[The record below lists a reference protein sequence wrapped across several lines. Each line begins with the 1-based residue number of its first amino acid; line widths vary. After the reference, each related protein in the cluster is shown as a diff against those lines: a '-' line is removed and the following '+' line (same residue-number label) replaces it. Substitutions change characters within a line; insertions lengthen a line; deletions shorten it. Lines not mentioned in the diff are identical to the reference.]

1 MIGQGQ
7 GPPQPSQAETGPQA
21 SVTSA
26 TGPQTG
32 VAPAAGAEVGSPT
45 QDADMNALGNTQS
58 VATQSSSP
66 AGTNRNTWSHA
77 QGAAGANPMQTMLS
91 SMVQARGSA
100 QSSVR
105 GPSSVSHLTNPFPKS
120 VSSGALSQESTQVVS
135 GMIEAFMHKVELQPG
150 EKACLE
156 NSVGS
161 LTGDVMGT
169 VGDIVTAV
177 QALIQGKGSIQSN
190 QAGGVIGGGIDAAM
204 KISSLVALTTHMV
217 KSCVHGDALILLNQT
232 AQHLING
239 TYLQHNFIV
248 NGIDIAHGLSDS
260 VVAFEKQDFHR
271 FGTDIGVSLR
281 KILLSTNNNQTQLPE
296 GVPEEAIIQEATQGL
311 MDGFFV
317 QGSAV
322 EITDTAHPDVD
333 VIIDLHQCIAGNSDF
348 FKEIWMALWNLFAQ
362 LSINGVQHGFLNTF
376 NMGGNHQPKWAGE
389 LMVAMMQ
396 FPMAMEKCGVDS
408 SKQKMFLEAVQTL
421 QDLRVHVHMPDDR
434 FRSENDDK
442 KTEETTA
449 RMAKAVEDFT
459 KWDFEGFGYEVG
471 KMLRELI
478 ILAIPHNENMLIT
491 HSSQPQ
497 RAMPPPP
504 MGEFN
509 PEGSMEKYSRVKD
522 MKAEDAK
529 DKPASPIP
537 MASAIIGGTVIFML
551 LARFIFVA
559 AQLSASSSSDP
570 ELTNRADHERT
581 SSITDTI
588 SDVMSDVE
596 AGNSAVE

>member
-1 MIGQGQ
+1 VSQTGKALATSVEVPSPAQVPDTNALGSTQGMATQSHQAAGANEMHGWSNEQ
-7 GPPQPSQAETGPQA
+7 GAA

-26 TGPQTG
+26 
-32 VAPAAGAEVGSPT
+32 
-45 QDADMNALGNTQS
+45 
-58 VATQSSSP
+58 
-66 AGTNRNTWSHA
+66 
-77 QGAAGANPMQTMLS
+77 NPMGTMLGL
-91 SMVQARGSA
+91 MAEARGSA
-100 QSSVR
+100 QSSNHA
-105 GPSSVSHLTNPFPKS
+105 SSFSHLSSPFANHING
-120 VSSGALSQESTQVVS
+120 GALSQESMQVVS
-135 GMIEAFMHKVELQPG
+135 GMIEAFMHRVELQPG

-156 NSVGS
+156 NSVGQ

-177 QALIQGKGSIQSN
+177 QALIQGKGTIKSN

-217 KSCVHGDALILLNQT
+217 KSCVHGDALTLLNQT

-239 TYLQHNFIV
+239 TYLQHNFLV
-248 NGIDIAHGLSDS
+248 NGVDIAQGLSDS

-281 KILLSTNNNQTQLPE
+281 KILLSTSNNQTQLPE
-296 GVPEEAIIQEATQGL
+296 GVPEEAIIQKATQGL

-333 VIIDLHQCIAGNSDF
+333 VIIDLHQCIAGNSAF
-348 FKEIWMALWNLFAQ
+348 FKEIWMSLWNLFAQ
-362 LSINGVQHGFLNTF
+362 LSINGAQHGFNWNAF
-376 NMGGNHQPKWAGE
+376 DMGNHQPKWAGE
-389 LMVAMMQ
+389 VMVAMMQ

-434 FRSENDDK
+434 FRSESDDQ

-471 KMLRELI
+471 KMLRELVM
-478 ILAIPHNENMLIT
+478 LAIPQNQNMLID
-491 HSSQPQ
+491 HSTQ
-497 RAMPPPP
+497 RAVLPPP
-504 MGEFN
+504 MHEFS
-509 PEGSMEKYSRVKD
+509 PDGVVQKYSKVKD
-522 MKAEDAK
+522 VKVTGPK

-559 AQLSASSSSDP
+559 AQLSAPSSNSEP
-570 ELTNRADHERT
+570 TTRADFERA
-581 SSITDTI
+581 SSITDSI
-588 SDVMSDVE
+588 PDVFSDME
-596 AGNSAVE
+596 AANSAVE